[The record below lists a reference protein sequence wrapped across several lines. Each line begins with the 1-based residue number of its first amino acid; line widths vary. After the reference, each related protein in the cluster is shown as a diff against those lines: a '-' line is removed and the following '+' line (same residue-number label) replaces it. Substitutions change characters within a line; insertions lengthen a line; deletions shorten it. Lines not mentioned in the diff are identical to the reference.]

1 MKKIML
7 TLICTFLFIAPAS
20 AAEINHFYADS
31 NDTVALRDT
40 VNASAALAGAKVS
53 ADGKVN
59 GVLFGAG
66 NDITL
71 SGEVEYGVVAGNNVD
86 ITGTV
91 LKDAVIAGNVVEF
104 KGSDLKRDALIGASK
119 VTLSGKFGRNVTV
132 GSEIADLNDLTIG
145 GNLKLYAENIE
156 ISDNVKI
163 AGTLTYPEDADIKI
177 SDSAV
182 IGKVEKSA
190 SINTEVSWIETMTEK
205 VFSILSLV
213 LIFVVISLLLP
224 KLFEKIDKRYEKFG
238 FDKGVEVFTKGLLFI
253 VAIPVISILLLT
265 IVIGMPL
272 AFILIALYVI
282 AIYLSKIFAAY
293 LIGSKIADKWMKDT
307 SVLVKGL
314 IGLAIIFVISIIP
327 YFGSLLTMIIVLIGL
342 GVLIDS
348 VRK

>member
-7 TLICTFLFIAPAS
+7 TLICMFLFVVPAS

-66 NDITL
+66 NDVVL
-71 SGEVEYGVVAGNNVD
+71 SGEVDYGVVAGNNVD

-91 LKDAVIAGNVVEF
+91 LKDAAIAGNVVEF
-104 KGSDLKRDALIGASK
+104 KNANLQRDTLIGASNVK
-119 VTLSGKFGRNVTV
+119 LSGKFGRNITV
-132 GSEIADLNDLTIG
+132 GADIADLNDVTIG
-145 GNLKLYAENIE
+145 GNLKLYAENIT
-156 ISDNVKI
+156 IGDNVKI

-182 IGKVEKSA
+182 IGKVEKTA
-190 SINTEVSWIETMTEK
+190 ALNVEQSWIEILTEK

-224 KLFEKIDKRYEKFG
+224 KLFEKIDKKYEKFG
-238 FDKGVEVFTKGLLFI
+238 FDKGIEVFTKGLLFI

-307 SVLVKGL
+307 SILVKGL
-314 IGLAIIFVISIIP
+314 IGLAIVFVISIIP
-327 YFGSLLTMIIVLIGL
+327 YFGSLLMMIIVLVGL
-342 GVLIDS
+342 GVLIDAI
-348 VRK
+348 RK

>member
-7 TLICTFLFIAPAS
+7 TLICMFLFVVPAS

-40 VNASAALAGAKVS
+40 VNASAALAGTKVS

-66 NDITL
+66 NDVVL
-71 SGEVEYGVVAGNNVD
+71 SGEVDYGVVAGNNVD

-91 LKDAVIAGNVVEF
+91 LKDAAIAGNVVEF
-104 KGSDLKRDALIGASK
+104 KNANLQRDALIGASNVK
-119 VTLSGKFGRNVTV
+119 LSGKFGRNITV
-132 GSEIADLNDLTIG
+132 GADIADLNDVTIG
-145 GNLKLYAENIE
+145 GNLKLYAENIT
-156 ISDNVKI
+156 IGDN
-163 AGTLTYPEDADIKI
+163 IKI

-182 IGKVEKSA
+182 IGKVEKTA
-190 SINTEVSWIETMTEK
+190 ALNVEQSWIEILTEK

-224 KLFEKIDKRYEKFG
+224 KLFEKIDKKYEKFG
-238 FDKGVEVFTKGLLFI
+238 FDKGIEVFTKGLLFI

-307 SVLVKGL
+307 SILVKGL
-314 IGLAIIFVISIIP
+314 IGLAIVFVISIIP
-327 YFGSLLTMIIVLIGL
+327 YFGSLLMMIIVLVGL
-342 GVLIDS
+342 GVLIDAI
-348 VRK
+348 RK

>member
-1 MKKIML
+1 MKKVIV
-7 TLICTFLFIAPAS
+7 TLICMFLFIVPAS
-20 AAEINHFYADS
+20 ASEINHFYAESD
-31 NDTVALRDT
+31 DAVALRDT
-40 VNASAALAGAKVS
+40 VNASAALAGTKIS

-66 NDITL
+66 NDVTL
-71 SGEVEYGVVAGNNVD
+71 SGEVDYGVVAGNNVD
-86 ITGTV
+86 VTGTV
-91 LKDAVIAGNVVEF
+91 LKDAAIAGNVVEF
-104 KGSDLKRDALIGASK
+104 NGSNLQRDTLIAASK
-119 VTLSGKFGRNVTV
+119 TNLSGKFGRNITV
-132 GSEIADLNDLTIG
+132 ASEIVDVNDVTIG

-156 ISDNVKI
+156 IGDNVKI
-163 AGTLTYPEDADIKI
+163 AGTLTYPENAKVKI
-177 SDSAV
+177 SDGAV

-190 SINTEVSWIETMTEK
+190 AIDNEATWVEIMTEK

-224 KLFEKIDKRYEKFG
+224 KLFEKIDKKYEKFG
-238 FDKGVEVFTKGLLFI
+238 FDKGIEVFTKGLLFI

-327 YFGSLLTMIIVLIGL
+327 YFGSLLTIIIVLVGL

-348 VRK
+348 IRK